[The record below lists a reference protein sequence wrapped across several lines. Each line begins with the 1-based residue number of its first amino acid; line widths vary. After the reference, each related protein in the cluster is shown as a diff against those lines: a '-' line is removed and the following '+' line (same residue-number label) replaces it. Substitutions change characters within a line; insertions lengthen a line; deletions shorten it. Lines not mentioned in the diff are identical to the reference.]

1 MKLFFI
7 TTNYTVYL
15 SFLLLIIST
24 TAMSAQANNTAEND
38 QIAQTTLQITRTAIE
53 LEKNRVAITW
63 TTQGES
69 DLDLFVI
76 QRSLDGKQWEQLVA
90 IAATGNTEQQQIY
103 QTTDSQ
109 PYEGTS
115 YYRIGQFN
123 FSAEEAYTTPT
134 EILYEVPMERFFS
147 VQHTNDN
154 Y

>member
-7 TTNYTVYL
+7 TTNYTIYL
-15 SFLLLIIST
+15 SLILLVIST
-24 TAMSAQANNTAEND
+24 ASLT
-38 QIAQTTLQITRTAIE
+38 AQTDETSTAQSTPTPLQVTQTAIE
-53 LEKNRVAITW
+53 LDNQRVSITW
-63 TTQGES
+63 MTHHES

-90 IAATGNTEQQQIY
+90 ITATGNTKQQQIY

-115 YYRIGQFN
+115 FYRVGQIDFDG
-123 FSAEEAYTTPT
+123 EEAYTEVV
-134 EILYEVPMERFFS
+134 EINHAVPMERFFS
-147 VQHTNDN
+147 AQHQTK